1 MQFCETVT
9 HNGIIQKMTDQ
20 VPPRFDY
27 EIAQQGSRIS
37 SALNMLRTQQYPP
50 DARKGLR
57 KFQIAEVADLIGVTQ
72 SHLRQLHTEGKGP
85 EVESISGRR
94 YYTADQMLELR
105 AYLEENKKSEKRYYV
120 PRRREG
126 EPVQVI
132 SVVNFKGGSGKTTTA
147 AHLAQYLALTGHR
160 VLAIDLDPQAS
171 LTSLFGIQPELDETA
186 SLYEA
191 LRFDEERKPIAEVIQ
206 NTNIPGLDVVPAN
219 LLLQEYEY
227 DVPLAI
233 SGKRGD
239 EGRLFHMRI
248 ANALKDIDADYDV
261 VVIDCPPQL
270 GYLTI
275 TALMASTG
283 ILITIHPQ
291 MLDIMSMSQFLM
303 MLGGIMTSVADAG
316 AQIKIDWFRYLVTRY
331 EPTDVPQSQMVG
343 FMQSMFVQNMLK
355 NHVLKSTAISDAS
368 IKKQTLYEVEKGDFV
383 RSTYDRAMES
393 LNAANGE
400 IVDLIHQSWGRK

>member
-1 MQFCETVT
+1 MSAEAA
-9 HNGIIQKMTDQ
+9 H
-20 VPPRFDY
+20 RFDY
-27 EIAQQGSRIS
+27 EIAHQGTKIS
-37 SALNMLRTQQYPP
+37 NALNLLRTQQYPP

-57 KFQIAEVADLIGVTQ
+57 KFQIAEVADFMGVTQ

-85 EVESISGRR
+85 EVETVSGRR
-94 YYTADQMLELR
+94 YYTASQMLELR
-105 AYLEENKKSEKRYYV
+105 DFLEANKKSDRRIYV
-120 PRRREG
+120 PHRRDG
-126 EPVQVI
+126 EALQVL

-147 AHLAQYLALTGHR
+147 AHLSQYLALTGHR

-171 LTSLFGIQPELDETA
+171 LTSLFGIQPELDETV
-186 SLYEA
+186 SLYET
-191 LRFDEERKPIAEVIQ
+191 LRFDEERKPLGEIIQ
-206 NTNIPGLDVVPAN
+206 RTNIPGLDVVPAN

-233 SGKRGD
+233 SGKKGQ
-239 EGRLFHMRI
+239 EGRLFHTRI
-248 ANALKDIDADYDV
+248 LNAVKEVDADYDL
-261 VVIDCPPQL
+261 VILDCPPQL

-316 AQIKIDWFRYLVTRY
+316 ADIRVKWFRYLVTRF
-331 EPTDVPQSQMVG
+331 EPTDIPQAQMVG
-343 FMQSMFVQNMLK
+343 FMQSMFAQNMLN

-368 IKKQTLYEVEKGDFV
+368 IKKQSLYEVERSEFV
-383 RSTYDRAMES
+383 RATYDRAIES
-393 LNAANGE
+393 LNAVNGE
-400 IVDLIHQSWGRK
+400 FADLIHKTWGRK

>member
-1 MQFCETVT
+1 
-9 HNGIIQKMTDQ
+9 MTDK
-20 VPPRFDY
+20 VANRFDY
-27 EIAQQGSRIS
+27 EITQQGSKIS
-37 SALNMLRTQQYPP
+37 SALNMLRIQQYPP

-57 KFQIAEVADLIGVTQ
+57 KFQIGEVADLIGVTQ
-72 SHLRQLHTEGKGP
+72 SHLRQLHTDGKAP
-85 EVESISGRR
+85 EVETISGRR
-94 YYTADQMLELR
+94 FYTADQMLELR
-105 AYLEENKKSEKRYYV
+105 EFLEANKKSDKRMYA

-126 EPVQVI
+126 EQLQI
-132 SVVNFKGGSGKTTTA
+132 LSVVNFKGGSGKTTTA
-147 AHLAQYLALTGHR
+147 AHLSQYLALTGHR

-171 LTSLFGIQPELDETA
+171 LTSLFGLQPELDDIS

-191 LRFDEERKPIAEVIQ
+191 LRFDEDRKAIRDVIQ
-206 NTNIPGLDVVPAN
+206 PTNIPGLHIVPAT

-248 ANALKDIDADYDV
+248 ANALKEVDGDYDI

-291 MLDIMSMSQFLM
+291 MLDIMSMSQFLQ
-303 MLGGIMTSVADAG
+303 MLGGIMTSVANVG
-316 AQIKIDWFRYLVTRY
+316 AQIKVQWFRYLVTRF
-331 EPTDVPQSQMVG
+331 EPTDIPQAQMVG
-343 FMQSMFVQNMLK
+343 FMQSMFAQNMLK

-368 IKKQTLYEVEKGDFV
+368 IRKQTLYEVERTDFV
-383 RSTYDRAMES
+383 RATYDRAMES
-393 LNAANGE
+393 LNVSNGE
-400 IVDLIHQSWGRK
+400 IAEIIHQAWGRK

>member
-1 MQFCETVT
+1 M
-9 HNGIIQKMTDQ
+9 IDQ
-20 VPPRFDY
+20 PPTRFDI
-27 EIAQQGSRIS
+27 EIAQQGSKIS
-37 SALNMLRTQQYPP
+37 GALNMLRMQQYPP
-50 DARKGLR
+50 EARKNLR
-57 KFQIAEVADLIGVTQ
+57 KFPIAEVAELIGVTQ

-85 EVESISGRR
+85 EVETVSGRR
-94 YYTADQMLELR
+94 FYTAEQILELR
-105 AYLEENKKSEKRYYV
+105 SFLEENKKSDKRYYV
-120 PRRREG
+120 PHRRAG
-126 EPVQVI
+126 ESLQVL

-160 VLAIDLDPQAS
+160 VLTIDLDPQAS
-171 LTSLFGIQPELDETA
+171 LTSLFGIQPELDETP

-191 LRFDEERKPIAEVIQ
+191 LRFDDERKPISEIIQ
-206 NTNIPGLDVVPAN
+206 HTNIPGLHVVPAN

-233 SGKRGD
+233 SGSRGD

-248 ANALKDIDADYDV
+248 ATALREVDEDYDV

-303 MLGGIMTSVADAG
+303 MLGGIMTSVVEAG
-316 AQIKIDWFRYLVTRY
+316 AQIKVDWFRYLVTRY
-331 EPTDVPQSQMVG
+331 EPMDIPQAQMVG
-343 FMQSMFVQNMLK
+343 FMQSMFAQYMLK

-368 IKKQTLYEVEKGDFV
+368 IKKQTLYEVERVNFV

-393 LNAANGE
+393 LNASNGE
-400 IVDLIHQSWGRK
+400 ITALIHQTWGRK

>member
-1 MQFCETVT
+1 MNEEVA
-9 HNGIIQKMTDQ
+9 H
-20 VPPRFDY
+20 RFDY
-27 EIAQQGSRIS
+27 EIAQQGTKIS
-37 SALNMLRTQQYPP
+37 NALNLLRTQQYPP

-57 KFQIAEVADLIGVTQ
+57 KFQIAEVADFIGVTQ

-85 EVESISGRR
+85 EVETISGRR
-94 YYTADQMLELR
+94 YYTASQMLELR
-105 AYLEENKKSEKRYYV
+105 AFLEANKKSDRRIYV
-120 PRRREG
+120 PHRRDG
-126 EPVQVI
+126 EALQVL

-147 AHLAQYLALTGHR
+147 AHLSQYLALTGHR

-171 LTSLFGIQPELDETA
+171 LTSLFGIQPELDETV
-186 SLYEA
+186 SLYET
-191 LRFDEERKPIAEVIQ
+191 LRFDEERKPLGDIIQ
-206 NTNIPGLDVVPAN
+206 RTNIPGLDVVPAN

-233 SGKRGD
+233 SGKKGQ
-239 EGRLFHMRI
+239 EGRLFHTRI
-248 ANALKDIDADYDV
+248 LNAVKEVDADYDLV
-261 VVIDCPPQL
+261 IIDCPPQL

-316 AQIKIDWFRYLVTRY
+316 AEIRVKWFRYLVTRF
-331 EPTDVPQSQMVG
+331 EPTDIPQAQMVG
-343 FMQSMFVQNMLK
+343 FMQSMFAQNMLN

-368 IKKQTLYEVEKGDFV
+368 IKKQSLYEVERNEFV
-383 RSTYDRAMES
+383 RATYDRAIES
-393 LNAANGE
+393 LNAVNGE
-400 IVDLIHQSWGRK
+400 VADLIHKTWGRK